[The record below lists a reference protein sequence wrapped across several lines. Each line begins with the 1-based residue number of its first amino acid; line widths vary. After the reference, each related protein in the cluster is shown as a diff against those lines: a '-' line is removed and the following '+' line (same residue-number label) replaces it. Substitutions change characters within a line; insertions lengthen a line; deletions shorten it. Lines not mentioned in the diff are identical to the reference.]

1 MILKGKL
8 RLKHKYFKHILLYA
22 VIVIIP
28 SLLVSAWIFHNQY
41 ERLQNKVHEETK
53 WLLTFHKNH
62 IDRFIGE
69 TVAGLEML
77 AKFVNTEKYDGE
89 KIQSILEKTE
99 QQDQRFSWISLA
111 DSKGNVIVSSS
122 QLTDQVNLL
131 NKKYFQTTLITK
143 QTTISE
149 AYHDKITGNYIVTVA
164 TPVVNE
170 SGDVVSILL
179 ASLRLDY
186 IKNIM
191 NVLTPELYIQVTEG
205 GNNILFETKEG
216 FHKKLSPEVEINLE
230 KINWKIKAKPDR
242 IHSKQ
247 IIETVSI
254 YILLTIIVSHII
266 FLLLKY
272 YMLKRQTR
280 LERIQNEA
288 QKLELIG
295 MLAAGTAHEIRN
307 PLTGIKGLIQLL
319 REKYHDEKDL
329 FYFSVIEKEIQRINE
344 IVNEFLVLGK
354 PTVTKYEIHDIN
366 EILQEL
372 HPLIY
377 SEANLHHVHYVNQLN
392 PEPLFVTCTK
402 DHFKQVVL
410 NLTKNAVESMEPGG
424 ILTITTS
431 KLMDQCKIVIT
442 DTGSGIP
449 EELLDKIFQ
458 PFFTMKKS
466 GTGLG
471 LVICQ
476 RILKMYNGT
485 IHIKSKVNK
494 GTNVEILLPL
504 QQNKMKKVDIS

>member
-1 MILKGKL
+1 
-8 RLKHKYFKHILLYA
+8 LLYT

-28 SLLVSAWIFHNQY
+28 SLLVSSWIFHIQY
-41 ERLQNKVHEETK
+41 ERLQNKAYQETK

-69 TVAGLEML
+69 TIAGLEML
-77 AKFVNTEKYDGE
+77 AIVVNTEKNDDE
-89 KIQSILEKTE
+89 KIQTILEKTK
-99 QQDQRFSWISLA
+99 QKDLRFSEITLA
-111 DSKGNVIVSSS
+111 DTRGNVIVSSS
-122 QLTDQVNLL
+122 QLTDHMNLL

-149 AYHDKITGNYIVTVA
+149 AYHDKMTEKYIVTVA
-164 TPVVNE
+164 TPVINE
-170 SGDVVSILL
+170 GGDVKSILL

-191 NVLTPELYIQVTEG
+191 KVLTPELYIQVAEG
-205 GNNILFETKEG
+205 GNNVLFETKEG
-216 FHKKLSPEVEINLE
+216 FKNKFSPEVETNLE
-230 KINWKIKAKPDR
+230 KINWTIKAKPSP
-242 IHSKQ
+242 INTKQ

-254 YILLTIIVSHII
+254 HILLTIIASHII

-272 YMLKRQTR
+272 FMLKRQTR
-280 LERIQNEA
+280 LERKEYEA

-295 MLAAGTAHEIRN
+295 MLAASTAHEIRN

-344 IVNEFLVLGK
+344 IVSEFLVLGK
-354 PTVTKYEIHDIN
+354 PTAPKHEVHDIH
-366 EILQEL
+366 EILREL
-372 HPLIY
+372 NPLIH
-377 SEANLHHVHYVNQLN
+377 SEAHLHNVHYILHLYS
-392 PEPLFVTCTK
+392 EPLFVTCTK
-402 DHFKQVVL
+402 DHMKQVVL
-410 NLTKNAVESMEPGG
+410 NLTKNAIESMEPGG
-424 ILTITTS
+424 KLTITTT
-431 KLMDQCKIVIT
+431 KQKNQCKIIIA

-449 EELLDKIFQ
+449 DELLTKIFH

-476 RILKMYNGT
+476 RIINMYNGT

-504 QQNKMKKVDIS
+504 QQNNMKKVDIS